1 MIKVVDGIKYEL
13 YELPKHHSPFPKQ
26 ATVVGMAD
34 DCYVSILEVKA
45 YVDGH
50 RVTQIAK
57 DAFNKNNI
65 LHSLI
70 LPATITTIGTCAFQQ
85 CSNLKRVE
93 LQSDK
98 HNNPIQI
105 GHLAFCYCNKLEEV
119 ISTRPMVFDDKS
131 SGIFRNCP
139 CLKTI
144 PPLYN
149 KIPWHIC
156 YESHGVTELTILNPC
171 LISSVL
177 FPNDFEWAVF
187 DSSGIKKLIVTEFA
201 TTAPNAFWEDFNM
214 IANVLNQSRV
224 AIQTTE
230 DSPAVNLA
238 FDGVEI
244 IIVEE

>member
-13 YELPKHHSPFPKQ
+13 YELPKYHSQFPKQ

-34 DCYVSILEVKA
+34 NYYVSILEVRT

-50 RVTQIAK
+50 KVTQIAK
-57 DAFNKNNI
+57 DAFNKNDI
-65 LHSLI
+65 LNSLI

-85 CSNLKRVE
+85 CSNLKKVE

-98 HNNPIQI
+98 YNNPITI
-105 GHLAFCYCNKLEEV
+105 GHLAFGYCNKLEEV

-187 DSSGIKKLIVTEFA
+187 DSSGIQKLIVSEFEVVIS
-201 TTAPNAFWEDFNM
+201 NAYYVAYDTV
-214 IANVLNQSRV
+214 ADVLNQSHV
-224 AIQTTE
+224 AIQTTK

-238 FDGVEI
+238 FDGVDV